1 MPRTGKLSAEN
12 RAALVEAI
20 RTARILPATVDEI
33 SQGNEEGHRKMR
45 IARNDLWRI
54 RIVDGRETDE

>member
-1 MPRTGKLSAEN
+1 MGKLSAED
-12 RAALVEAI
+12 RAALVDAI

-33 SQGNEEGHRKMR
+33 AEGNEEGHRKIR

-54 RIVDGRETDE
+54 RVVDGLEIDD